1 MMKKEGVSWIKK
13 GGNSDRKGGYHGYFR
28 GVTRILN
35 FHKPSKIKAFRA
47 RNLTKISKI
56 SKIFKHCPL
65 HNLEIVRV
73 L

>member
-35 FHKPSKIKAFRA
+35 FYKPSKIKGF
-47 RNLTKISKI
+47 
-56 SKIFKHCPL
+56 
-65 HNLEIVRV
+65 
-73 L
+73 